1 MRLYDDGV
9 KSEEAHWVLDNPWIS
24 LLAAVAL
31 LAGVAAPAAAQFSAA
46 VSPGSLGQRS
56 TSTKE
61 SVEAAM
67 EAARWRLGPL
77 RLAPWLALDDFSYVD
92 NVFGSVDNKTS
103 DVTTTVSTGLQGNI
117 PIGPK
122 LVLGLYAVPRYT
134 WWADLTDLRDWNY
147 SYGAGLFG
155 YFNRLTLELKAG
167 KAKQQQF
174 QNPEFGPPAAET
186 SRSFS
191 AVTELVLLGRLSVF
205 ATGSRG
211 ERRFARPGSADI
223 PGVSFGSLDRDEDL
237 ATAGLR
243 YRWSP
248 QLAVGV
254 GIQASKVTFVSSE
267 QDRSNSGKG
276 AIVDMQLGFKS
287 LSLTASYAN
296 MRLRPE
302 GASEFQNFD
311 GLVGRTQLGWRGGTG
326 WEAGIYGGR
335 SLSFGFAGL
344 SSYSEDVRYGASMS
358 VPLGW
363 RARLGGYA
371 ETGTIT
377 YLGSAGVS
385 ADRKEDTS
393 AIGADASI
401 TLGGWGLRVGVSR
414 SKYGG
419 FSALGNREVK
429 RISASLS
436 LPGAVASW
444 W

>member
-1 MRLYDDGV
+1 MLG
-9 KSEEAHWVLDNPWIS
+9 S
-24 LLAAVAL
+24 LWFSLVAAVVF
-31 LAGVAAPAAAQFSAA
+31 LAITAAPATAQFSSA

-92 NVFGSVDNKTS
+92 NVFGTVGDKTS
-103 DVTTTVSTGLQGNI
+103 DVSTTASVGLQGNI

-122 LVLGLYAVPRYT
+122 LVLGLYALPRYT
-134 WWADLTDLRDWNY
+134 WWAHLSELRAWNY
-147 SYGAGLFG
+147 QYGAGLFG

-167 KAKQQQF
+167 KSKQQQF
-174 QNPEFGPPAAET
+174 QNPEFGPPAEET

-191 AVTELVLLGRLSVF
+191 AVTEVVLLGRLSVF
-205 ATGSRG
+205 ATGSRA
-211 ERRFARPGSADI
+211 ELSFEQPGSANL
-223 PGVSFGSLDRDEDL
+223 PGMSFSSLDRDEDL

-248 QLAVGV
+248 QVAVGV
-254 GIQASKVTFVSSE
+254 GIQASRVAFVNSE

-276 AIVDMQLGFKS
+276 ALVDMQLGFRS
-287 LSLTASYAN
+287 ISLTVSYAN
-296 MRLRPE
+296 MRLRPA
-302 GASEFQNFD
+302 GASEFQSFD
-311 GLVGRTQLGWRGGTG
+311 GLVGRSQLGWRGGTG

-344 SSYSEDVRYGASMS
+344 SSYSEDIRYGASLS
-358 VPLGW
+358 FPLGW
-363 RARLGGYA
+363 RARLGGYV

-377 YLGSAGVS
+377 YLGSAGSS
-385 ADRKEDTS
+385 ADRKEDVS
-393 AIGADASI
+393 AIGTDANI
-401 TLGGWGLRVGVSR
+401 KLGGWAVRVGVARSR
-414 SKYGG
+414 YSGV
-419 FSALGNREVK
+419 SALGNRAVN
-429 RISASLS
+429 RVSASLS